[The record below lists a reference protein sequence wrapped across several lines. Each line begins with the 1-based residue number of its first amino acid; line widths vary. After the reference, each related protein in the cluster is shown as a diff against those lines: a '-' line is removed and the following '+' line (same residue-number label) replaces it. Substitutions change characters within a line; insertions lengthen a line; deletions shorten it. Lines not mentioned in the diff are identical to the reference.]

1 MPGARRSFDKFSID
15 VQRQQSKSL
24 NYSPVN
30 LFHTLLPHL
39 TRAVRISRQLWQEKF
54 KHAVA
59 TEQLET

>member
-30 LFHTLLPHL
+30 
-39 TRAVRISRQLWQEKF
+39 
-54 KHAVA
+54 
-59 TEQLET
+59 